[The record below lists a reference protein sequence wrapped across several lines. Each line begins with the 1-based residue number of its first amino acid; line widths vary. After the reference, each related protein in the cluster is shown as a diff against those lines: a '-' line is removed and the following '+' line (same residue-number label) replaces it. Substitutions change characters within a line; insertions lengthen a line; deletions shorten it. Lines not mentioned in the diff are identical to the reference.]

1 MALRDRRNRDAI
13 IPRRVNPAP
22 DEPASRRRFTEIV
35 ARPETAIDLAEA
47 ALLIACEE
55 YPVLDVEA
63 YRVRLDELGQQALA
77 HGQTASVESRV
88 GAITHL
94 LFVEL
99 GFRGN
104 DQHYYDPRNSF
115 LNDVLDRRVGI
126 PITLSTVFLE
136 VARRVGLSAAG
147 VGLPGHFIVRVE
159 SPAGAPLLIDPFHGG
174 LRLTQADCQK
184 RLDRIFEGKLR
195 MTPDMLE
202 ACGPRQ
208 MLRRMLHNLKVIYI
222 KAGDYERALGV
233 LELLL
238 RTVPAADEDLRDRG
252 LVYAALDCYGLALRD
267 IESYLVRRPRAPEA
281 RELRE
286 KITALRALAAR
297 VN

>member
-1 MALRDRRNRDAI
+1 
-13 IPRRVNPAP
+13 
-22 DEPASRRRFTEIV
+22 V
-35 ARPETAIDLAEA
+35 ARPEPAIDLAEA

-55 YPVLDVEA
+55 YPSLDIEA
-63 YRVRLDELGQQALA
+63 YRARLDDLGRQALA
-77 HGQTASVESRV
+77 RAQALSIDGRV
-88 GAITHL
+88 ATLTNL

-104 DQHYYDPRNSF
+104 EQHYYDPRNSF

-136 VARRVGLSAAG
+136 VARRVGLTAAG

-159 SPAGAPLLIDPFHGG
+159 NAAGDALLIDPFHGG
-174 LRLTQADCQK
+174 LRLSPADCQQ

-195 MTPDMLE
+195 MAPDMLA

-208 MLRRMLHNLKVIYI
+208 MLRRMLQNLKVIYV

-238 RTVPAADEDLRDRG
+238 CMTPVADEDLRDRG
-252 LVYAALDCYGLALRD
+252 LVYAALDCYTLALHD
-267 IESYLVRRPRAPEA
+267 LEQYLTRRPRVPEA
-281 RELRE
+281 TELTD
-286 KITALRALAAR
+286 KIATLRALAAR
-297 VN
+297 VH